1 MKNLIVTILV
11 FLFPCGVFAEEKEIT
26 SPFSQEEMRLLRECC
41 LAKEVD
47 PFVLVSPEYAQLV
60 EICCRATELGSPD
73 LLSREE
79 KRILENCCLAR
90 KEESKG
96 LLFSNIK
103 TSDERFLTEVFKRRK
118 WQFLAIKTATYREGW
133 SLRTK
138 RKDGGYYI
146 AVSWE
151 SNRDPIKFLFEP
163 FFIFESTP
171 HK

>member
-1 MKNLIVTILV
+1 MKKLLCFLL
-11 FLFPCGVFAEEKEIT
+11 FLFPFVAHAQEKENT
-26 SPFSQEEMRLLRECC
+26 DQFSQEEMRLLRECC

-60 EICCRATELGSPD
+60 ETCCRAMHLGSPSS
-73 LLSREE
+73 LSREE
-79 KRILENCCLAR
+79 KRILENCCLTK
-90 KEESKG
+90 KEEKVD
-96 LLFSNIK
+96 LFFGNIK
-103 TSDERFLTEVFKRRK
+103 TSNEQVLTEIFKRRK
-118 WQFLAIKTATYREGW
+118 WQFLATKTANIREGW

-146 AVSWE
+146 AVTWE

-163 FFIFESTP
+163 FFLFETTP